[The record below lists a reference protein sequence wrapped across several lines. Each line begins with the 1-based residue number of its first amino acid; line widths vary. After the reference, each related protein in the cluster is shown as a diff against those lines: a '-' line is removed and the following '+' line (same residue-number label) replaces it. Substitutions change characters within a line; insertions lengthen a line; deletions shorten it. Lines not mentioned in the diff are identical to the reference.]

1 MKERQNST
9 PNQSYINEC
18 ATLEDDC
25 PVHRELSDEDIIKEV
40 QADVEEVEETQE
52 VETKIPSATEAAAGL
67 QDEDIIKEV
76 QAEVEEVEETQEVET
91 KIPSAT
97 EAAAGLQA
105 GLQWLETQEIDPVKL
120 IQLRG
125 LLDIANKFALNTKT
139 PKKSDFF
146 RK

>member
-1 MKERQNST
+1 M
-9 PNQSYINEC
+9 
-18 ATLEDDC
+18 
-25 PVHRELSDEDIIKEV
+25 HRELSDEDIIKEV
-40 QADVEEVEETQE
+40 QAEVEEVEEVEETQE

-139 PKKSDFF
+139 QKSPTSLGSNCKCDLYEWWCMKMFV
-146 RK
+146 K